1 MSDDKREKLRECLR
15 KNRPKNRTNLGNSSN
30 NKNLKN
36 DLSSDNSNLDNS
48 QISNN
53 EINSNKRDYDKEPII
68 IKDYGISVNIF
79 SVVLFVS
86 ISLIGLCFGL
96 IRLQKEIFLL
106 ILYFPIFKFIFDGY
120 SKRKNSHYY
129 FENSKIIHAKNKY
142 LPIQEINLD
151 DVLEIKKVTYAI
163 SPYDID
169 KEKIKINKFVLYLC
183 IGFLS
188 MIYIANFIID
198 PSSFLYFLFAIS
210 IIAIVIFLPTIFF
223 QIYLNGLS
231 FLRFYDTLEIRTKNN
246 KVLKIYILTQSEYN
260 EIRKYFIYK
269 TGKDIDYSKKNL

>member
-1 MSDDKREKLRECLR
+1 MENE
-15 KNRPKNRTNLGNSSN
+15 
-30 NKNLKN
+30 
-36 DLSSDNSNLDNS
+36 NLDNKP
-48 QISNN
+48 NAKKAN
-53 EINSNKRDYDKEPII
+53 LRNYDENPII

-223 QIYLNGLS
+223 
-231 FLRFYDTLEIRTKNN
+231 K
-246 KVLKIYILTQSEYN
+246 YI
-260 EIRKYFIYK
+260 
-269 TGKDIDYSKKNL
+269 